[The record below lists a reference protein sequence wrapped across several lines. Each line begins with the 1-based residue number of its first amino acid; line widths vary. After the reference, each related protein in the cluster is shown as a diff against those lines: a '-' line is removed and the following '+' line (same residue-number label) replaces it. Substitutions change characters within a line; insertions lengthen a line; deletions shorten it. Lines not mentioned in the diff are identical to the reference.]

1 MVGRLVGLVGNAA
14 VQDSVR
20 VRFCG
25 TSTVVVTASMGRG
38 VAVWAD
44 VMLLQRLGV
53 KVLDVGAPR
62 FGVKN
67 ESAILLRC
75 SCC

>member
-1 MVGRLVGLVGNAA
+1 MPRCKIVCEFGSAA
-14 VQDSVR
+14 LALWLSLLR
-20 VRFCG
+20 WRG
-25 TSTVVVTASMGRG
+25 G
-38 VAVWAD
+38 VAVCAD
-44 VMLLQRLGV
+44 LMLLQRLGV

-67 ESAILLRC
+67 ESTILLRC

>member
-1 MVGRLVGLVGNAA
+1 MALAAVLVCWLMSEWVGGWVVGRLIGLVGNAA

-53 KVLDVGAPR
+53 
-62 FGVKN
+62 
-67 ESAILLRC
+67 
-75 SCC
+75 